1 MLPTLLRC
9 GPMTTVTDAS
19 ARVTLCA
26 SVSPCAPPSQCLLCA
41 PVSSC
46 TTMSPQRLSVP
57 TGTRSC
63 FPRTGAV
70 RGVRSP
76 RTPRGGEC
84 GSLPAR
90 PGGRGGRGGGRREAK
105 EGGGSAPPPRPVQGK
120 RRAGSGR
127 GRLGPPRREAGKA
140 AAGADGRT
148 DGRSA
153 APGAQR
159 LARAALSPAGEL
171 RAEGGGGRCSEP
183 GFVLTEPVSCERGAE
198 TGTGQGTAGAG
209 LGYEV
214 GAQGYEVGEVVV
226 QSRGAAV

>member
-1 MLPTLLRC
+1 MVLPH
-9 GPMTTVTDAS
+9 PPV
-19 ARVTLCA
+19 
-26 SVSPCAPPSQCLLCA
+26 PC
-41 PVSSC
+41 
-46 TTMSPQRLSVP
+46 R
-57 TGTRSC
+57 
-63 FPRTGAV
+63 
-70 RGVRSP
+70 
-76 RTPRGGEC
+76 
-84 GSLPAR
+84 
-90 PGGRGGRGGGRREAK
+90 GRGGRAAAGGGSGPPGGRR
-105 EGGGSAPPPRPVQGK
+105 G
-120 RRAGSGR
+120 RRWR
-127 GRLGPPRREAGKA
+127 GRT
-140 AAGADGRT
+140 DGRT

-214 GAQGYEVGEVVV
+214 GAQGYDVGEAVV